1 MDSRLLYY
9 FNRELQ
15 HLREVG
21 GEFAKEFPK
30 IAGRL
35 GLDEFACVDPYV
47 ERLLEGFA
55 FLAARVRLKLDAEF
69 PRFTQS
75 LLETVYPHYLAP
87 TPSMLVAQFEPD
99 LTNSALADGFLL
111 PRDTVLRSIIGKG
124 EQTACEYRTGHD
136 VTLWPIRVAE
146 AQFHSQD
153 LGTLEVPQEFG
164 AKGGI
169 RIRIQCMAGL
179 VFSELKLDSLIFYL
193 RGLDETPMRIY
204 EQLFANTVGVVIQSS
219 KRPVKWREVLPGR
232 SGRAH
237 PEARTDDCAGSHAT
251 ARTRAGGESSIRPVG
266 FDDREALLP
275 YGPRSFQG
283 YRLLK
288 EYFAFPQRYMF
299 VELAGLTGAVQHC
312 QDSELDIV
320 ILLKDSDPE
329 LEGRVDATT
338 FALFCSPAV
347 NLFRKRADRIHL
359 SDHFSEFHVVPD
371 RTRPLDF
378 EVYEVLRVI
387 GHGAT
392 ADEEQEFLPF
402 YSASDFDAQGGGAGA
417 YYAVGRVPRTASARE
432 KQFGRRATY
441 AGSEVYLSLVDS
453 KESPYR
459 ADLRQLEV
467 VTRCTNR
474 DMPLQM
480 PVGVAAADFTMD
492 VDAPVESVRCLSGPT
507 SPRPSPAEGEVAWRA
522 ISHLALNY
530 LSLADADEEEGA
542 SALRDILKL
551 YGDNSDPQVRK
562 QIDGVRRITTR
573 PIIRRIGR
581 PGPIAFARGLEVTLT
596 LDEAAFE
603 GTGVFL
609 LGAVLD
615 RFFENYVSI
624 NSFTETVVKT
634 LQRGE
639 VIRWPARTGQRQ
651 TL

>member
-1 MDSRLLYY
+1 VDSRLLYY

-87 TPSMLVAQFEPD
+87 TPSMLVARFEPD

-146 AQFHSQD
+146 AQFHTQD
-153 LGTLEVPQEFG
+153 LATLEVPQEFG

-169 RIRIQCMAGL
+169 RIRIQCTAGL
-179 VFSELKLDSLIFYL
+179 VFSELKLDSLNFFL
-193 RGLDETPMRIY
+193 RGSDETPMRIY

-219 KRPVKWREVLPGR
+219 KRPVKWREVL
-232 SGRAH
+232 SK
-237 PEARTDDCAGSHAT
+237 
-251 ARTRAGGESSIRPVG
+251 SSIRPVG
-266 FDDREALLP
+266 FDDGQAMLP

-299 VELAGLTGAVQHC
+299 VELAGLAGTVQHC
-312 QDSELDIV
+312 QESELDIV
-320 ILLKDSDPE
+320 ILLKDSIPE

-338 FALFCSPAV
+338 FALFCSPAA
-347 NLFRKRADRIHL
+347 NLFPKRADRIHL
-359 SDHFSEFHVVPD
+359 SDRFSEFHVVPD

-402 YSASDFDAQGGGAGA
+402 YSASDLDAQGGGAGA
-417 YYAVGRVPRTASARE
+417 YYAVGRVPRAASARE

-441 AGSEVYLSLVDS
+441 AGSEIYLSLVDS

-467 VTRCTNR
+467 VTKCTNR
-474 DMPLQM
+474 DLPLQM

-492 VDAPVESVRCLSGPT
+492 VDAPVESIRCLSGPT

-522 ISHLALNY
+522 ISHLSLNY
-530 LSLADADEEEGA
+530 FSLADADEEEGA

-551 YGDNSDPQVRK
+551 YGDNSDPQIRK

-615 RFFENYVSI
+615 RFFANYVSI

>member
-15 HLREVG
+15 HLREMG
-21 GEFAKEFPK
+21 GEFAREFPK

-87 TPSMLVAQFEPD
+87 TPSMLVAEFQPD
-99 LTNSALADGFLL
+99 LTNSALSDGFLL
-111 PRDTVLRSIIGKG
+111 PRDTVLRSVIGKG

-136 VTLWPIRVAE
+136 LTLWPLRVAE
-146 AQFHSQD
+146 AQLHTQD
-153 LGTLEVPQEFG
+153 LATLEVPQKFG
-164 AKGGI
+164 AKGAL
-169 RIRIQCMAGL
+169 RIRIECTADL
-179 VFSELKLDSLIFYL
+179 SFNELKLDTLTFYL
-193 RGLDETPMRIY
+193 RGSNETPMRIY
-204 EQLFANTVGVVIQSS
+204 EHFFANALAVVIQST
-219 KRPVKWREVLPGR
+219 KKPVKWRHVLPK
-232 SGRAH
+232 S
-237 PEARTDDCAGSHAT
+237 CIGSM
-251 ARTRAGGESSIRPVG
+251 G
-266 FDDREALLP
+266 FAETEALLP

-288 EYFAFPQRYMF
+288 EYFAFPPRYMF
-299 VELAGLTGAVQHC
+299 VELTGLRHVVQDC
-312 QDSELDIV
+312 TDSELDIV
-320 ILLKDSDPE
+320 VLLNEPNPE
-329 LEGRVDATT
+329 LEGRVDAAS
-338 FALFCSPAV
+338 FALFCTPAV
-347 NLFRKRADRIHL
+347 NLFPKRADRIHL
-359 SDHFSEFHVVPD
+359 SDRFSEFHVVPD

-392 ADEEQEFLPF
+392 SDDEQEFLPF
-402 YSASDFDAQGGGAGA
+402 YSASDFDAKGGGAGA
-417 YYAVGRVPRTASARE
+417 YYAVGRTPRTASARE
-432 KQFGRRATY
+432 KQFGRRASY
-441 AGSEVYLSLVDS
+441 AGGEVYLSLVDS

-459 ADLRQLEV
+459 SDLRQLEV

-474 DMPLQM
+474 DLPLQM
-480 PVGVAAADFTMD
+480 PVGSAESDFTMD
-492 VDAPVESVRCLSGPT
+492 VDAPVEAVRCLSGPT
-507 SPRPSPAEGEVAWRA
+507 SPRPSPVEGEVAWRA
-522 ISHLALNY
+522 ISHLSLNY
-530 LSLADADEEEGA
+530 LSLANADSEQGA
-542 SALRDILKL
+542 AALRDILKL
-551 YGDNSDPQVRK
+551 YGDSSDPQVRK
-562 QIDGVRRITTR
+562 QIDGVRQITAR

-615 RFFENYVSI
+615 HFFANYVSI
-624 NSFTETVVKT
+624 NSFTETVIQT

-639 VIRWPARTGQRQ
+639 VIRWPARTGQRH

>member
-1 MDSRLLYY
+1 MDSRLLSH

-15 HLREVG
+15 HLREMG
-21 GEFAKEFPK
+21 GEFAREFPK

-35 GLDEFACVDPYV
+35 ALDELACADPYV

-87 TPSMLVAQFEPD
+87 TPSMLVAQFQPD
-99 LTNSALADGFLL
+99 LTNSALANGFPL

-124 EQTACEYRTGHD
+124 DQTACQYRTGHD
-136 VTLWPIRVAE
+136 VTLWPIQVTE
-146 AQFHSQD
+146 AQFHTQD
-153 LGTLEVPQEFG
+153 LATLDVPQEFASRAG
-164 AKGGI
+164 L
-169 RIRIQCMAGL
+169 RIRLRCTAGL
-179 VFSELKLDSLIFYL
+179 VFSELELDSLTFYL
-193 RGLDETPMRIY
+193 RGSDETPMRIY
-204 EQLFANTVGVVIQSS
+204 EHLFANALAVVIQST
-219 KRPVKWREVLPGR
+219 KKPVQWKQVL
-232 SGRAH
+232 S
-237 PEARTDDCAGSHAT
+237 T
-251 ARTRAGGESSIRPVG
+251 SSIRPVG
-266 FDDREALLP
+266 FADGEALLP

-288 EYFAFPQRYMF
+288 EYLAFPQRSMF
-299 VELAGLTGAVQHC
+299 VELAGLSDAVQRC
-312 QDSELDIV
+312 EDSELDIV
-320 ILLKDSDPE
+320 ILLKDSEPE
-329 LEGRVDATT
+329 LDGRVDAAT

-347 NLFRKRADRIHL
+347 NLFPKRADRIHL
-359 SDHFSEFHVVPD
+359 SDRFSEFHVVPD

-402 YSASDFDAQGGGAGA
+402 YSTSDLGARGGNGGA

-432 KQFGRRATY
+432 KQFGRRTTY
-441 AGSEVYLSLVDS
+441 AGSEIYLSLVDS
-453 KESPYR
+453 KESPYHSE
-459 ADLRQLEV
+459 LRQLEV

-474 DMPLQM
+474 DLPLQM
-480 PVGVAAADFTMD
+480 SVGVSATDFTMD
-492 VDAPVESVRCLSGPT
+492 VDAPVEAIRCLSGPT

-522 ISHLALNY
+522 ISHLSLNY
-530 LSLADADEEEGA
+530 LSLEDTNEDEGA

-551 YGDNSDPQVRK
+551 YADTRDPQIRK
-562 QIDGVRRITTR
+562 QIDGLRHIATR

-581 PGPIAFARGLEVTLT
+581 PGPIAFARGLEVTVT

-615 RFFENYVSI
+615 RFFAKYASV
-624 NSFTETVVKT
+624 NSFTETLIKT

-639 VIRWPARTGQRQ
+639 IMRWPPRTGQRQ

>member
-15 HLREVG
+15 HLREMG
-21 GEFAKEFPK
+21 GEFAREFPK

-87 TPSMLVAQFEPD
+87 TPSMLVAQFHPD
-99 LTNSALADGFLL
+99 LTNSALSDGFLL

-136 VTLWPIRVAE
+136 VTLWPLRVAE

-153 LGTLEVPQEFG
+153 LATLEVPPEFG
-164 AKGGI
+164 AKGAI
-169 RIRIQCMAGL
+169 RIRIQATAGL
-179 VFSELKLDSLIFYL
+179 VFNELMLNTLTFYL
-193 RGLDETPMRIY
+193 RGSDETPMRIY
-204 EQLFANTVGVVIQSS
+204 ERLFANTLAVVIQSVR
-219 KRPVKWREVLPGR
+219 KGVTWRHVLPG
-232 SGRAH
+232 
-237 PEARTDDCAGSHAT
+237 
-251 ARTRAGGESSIRPVG
+251 SSIRPVG
-266 FDDREALLP
+266 FGNNEALLP

-299 VELAGLTGAVQHC
+299 VELTGLGNAVQDC
-312 QDSELDIV
+312 TDSELDVV
-320 ILLKDSDPE
+320 ILLNQPDPE
-329 LEGRVDATT
+329 LEGRMDAAS
-338 FALFCSPAV
+338 FALFCTPAV
-347 NLFRKRADRIHL
+347 NLFPKRTDRVHL
-359 SDHFSEFHVVPD
+359 SDRFSEFHVVPD

-378 EVYEVLRVI
+378 EVYEILRVI

-392 ADEEQEFLPF
+392 ADDEEEFLPF
-402 YSASDFDAQGGGAGA
+402 YSASDFDARATSGGA
-417 YYAVGRVPRTASARE
+417 YYAVGRTPRTASARE
-432 KQFGRRATY
+432 KQVGRRSSY

-459 ADLRQLEV
+459 SDLRQLEV

-474 DMPLQM
+474 DLPLQM
-480 PVGVAAADFTMD
+480 PVGSTASDFTMD
-492 VDAPVESVRCLSGPT
+492 VDAPVEAVRCLSGPT
-507 SPRPSPAEGEVAWRA
+507 SPRPSPLEGEVAWRA
-522 ISHLALNY
+522 ISHLSLNY
-530 LSLADADEEEGA
+530 LSLADADEEQGA
-542 SALRDILKL
+542 AALRDILKL
-551 YGDNSDPQVRK
+551 YADNSDPQVRK
-562 QIDGVRRITTR
+562 QIDGVRRIAAQ

-615 RFFENYVSI
+615 RCFANYVSI
-624 NSFTETVVKT
+624 NSFTETLITTV
-634 LQRGE
+634 QRGE
-639 VIRWPARTGQRQ
+639 VIRWPARIGQRQ

>member
-1 MDSRLLYY
+1 MDSRLLHY

-15 HLREVG
+15 HLREMG
-21 GEFAKEFPK
+21 GEFAREFPK

-87 TPSMLVAQFEPD
+87 TPSMLVAQFHPD
-99 LTNSALADGFLL
+99 LTNSALSDGFLL

-146 AQFHSQD
+146 AQFHTQD
-153 LGTLEVPQEFG
+153 LATLEVPQRLA

-169 RIRIQCMAGL
+169 RIRLQCTADL
-179 VFSELKLDSLIFYL
+179 AFSELKLDTLSFYL
-193 RGLDETPMRIY
+193 RGSDETTMHIY
-204 EQLFANTVGVVIQSS
+204 EQLFAHAVGVVIQSAN
-219 KRPVKWREVLPGR
+219 KPVQWRELL
-232 SGRAH
+232 A
-237 PEARTDDCAGSHAT
+237 
-251 ARTRAGGESSIRPVG
+251 ESAIRPVG
-266 FDDREALLP
+266 FADREALLP
-275 YGPRSFQG
+275 YGPRSFLG

-288 EYFAFPQRYMF
+288 EYFAFPQRYLF
-299 VELAGLTGAVQHC
+299 VELRGLAAVAQDC

-320 ILLKDSDPE
+320 ILLDNPDPE
-329 LEGRVDATT
+329 LEGRVEAET

-347 NLFRKRADRIHL
+347 NLFPKRADRIHL
-359 SDHFSEFHVVPD
+359 SDRFSEFHVVPD

-378 EVYEVLRVI
+378 EVYEIHRVI

-392 ADEEQEFLPF
+392 AGEEQEFLPF
-402 YSASDFDAQGGGAGA
+402 YSATDFDVRGSGAGA
-417 YYAVGRVPRTASARE
+417 YYAVNRMPRTASARE

-459 ADLRQLEV
+459 PDLRQLEV

-474 DMPLQM
+474 DLPLQM
-480 PVGVAAADFTMD
+480 PVRVGDTDFTMD
-492 VDAPVESVRCLSGPT
+492 VDAPVEFVRCLSGPT

-522 ISHLALNY
+522 ISHLSLNY
-530 LSLADADEEEGA
+530 LSLADAGEEQGA
-542 SALRDILKL
+542 SALRDLLKL
-551 YGDNSDPQVRK
+551 YGDTSDPQVRK
-562 QIDGVRRITTR
+562 QIDGVKHITTQ

-581 PGPIAFARGLEVTLT
+581 AGPIAFARGLEVTVT
-596 LDEAAFE
+596 FDEAAFE

-615 RFFENYVSI
+615 RFFANYVSI
-624 NSFTETVVKT
+624 NSFTETVIKT

-639 VIRWPARTGQRQ
+639 IIRWPARTGQRQ